1 MRLRMLKSVVMLAIF
16 ALLSCS
22 LFATDKKSDS
32 AKVNADVRVSVDLD
46 FGIIRIGTTIPP
58 RKAPPPPKAP
68 PAPPKAHK
76 PAPKKHVSPPP
87 PPPRRCP
94 PPPPRRVRIRV
105 KPRKV
110 VIDGSKPLPPTTHF
124 YPDFYS
130 DTDENEKK

>member
-1 MRLRMLKSVVMLAIF
+1 MRLRMLKSVIMLVIF

-58 RKAPPPPKAP
+58 RKAPPPPKDP

-76 PAPKKHVSPPP
+76 PAPTKHMPPP

-94 PPPPRRVRIRV
+94 PPPRRVRIRV
-105 KPRKV
+105 RPRKI
-110 VIDGSKPLPPTTHF
+110 VIDPTKPLPPSTHF
-124 YPDFYS
+124 YPDLYG
-130 DTDENEKK
+130 DTDENETK